1 MHWRRQESNDSD
13 LTWSPSTFLCPVHTS
28 YGSVLIMLLAETS
41 REQTYFLLHIT
52 SKVNKCGKTPKSSFY
67 FILQYLFYLYI
78 SAFFFFFFFFFSFSL
93 LITDFQHCIST
104 CLEISYTSIILTEN
118 LCDSSLKLVLID
130 MNVTL
135 NNTKQNTLLQRSEK
149 ALYNLWRWK
158 LRTSGSNEM
167 LKLLKYS
174 SYKLHVMN
182 NKSVNHSSY
191 VTSMKPVS
199 PNCPAAGT
207 SQL

>member
-1 MHWRRQESNDSD
+1 MLRLQESR
-13 LTWSPSTFLCPVHTS
+13 PTFSCTLQAKLI
-28 YGSVLIMLLAETS
+28 SVRKHLKAVFILFYS
-41 REQTYFLLHIT
+41 I
-52 SKVNKCGKTPKSSFY
+52 Y
-67 FILQYLFYLYI
+67 FIYTFQL
-78 SAFFFFFFFFFSFSL
+78 SFFSFFSFSL